1 MTNGFFLFWPSV
13 LLANCVWLF
22 VLPSRTGRL
31 VALVGAVMA
40 ALVLLA
46 AVTPSSAREYVRR
59 AWPAALGRR
68 QRAVALLL
76 VPFLLPVCS
85 LWFSPQ
91 IAFWRLDGRGW
102 LLLAWL
108 ATAGILALLK
118 HGDLHTAS
126 ESRESASLPL
136 PLLLFLLWTSAFWL
150 TVVSDLGVGRFVMEV
165 NRDRDP
171 AVGCQYDPLATT
183 FTTWETHPASEHL
196 FVAWRLPQSFAARQ
210 PYAHHVHPYLFAMYG
225 WTAAIRFIA
234 HVPLY
239 VAINTTPFL
248 SMFVLLAA
256 CTTLLARRRLLHERL
271 GAVALATL
279 VWGYGFLVTTWR
291 FWDDSYRYTTDNP
304 YPLLAGV
311 LVFVFAGLLA
321 PMRPAL
327 AVVSA
332 AVFVALG
339 PIHTPML
346 IASVLC
352 AFGEGGG
359 TIHDVFRRNRTVL
372 RLSGVA
378 LVVGLVVYA
387 TPWVLIRWKGYSPQ
401 SSSFL
406 FRSGLDGDPRYFTNI
421 VQAVVAPCSTSC
433 CGGRTTAELV
443 FPAFLLLGVLGLLW
457 AIFDRRG
464 FGLSAGRQLTFL
476 CAPYLISLVLFP
488 QSISIHPY
496 LYDHLLLIPVILT
509 GVMAGLTEAVQ
520 SRLKGAGLLAF
531 LIFMAGLIMSNLIS
545 IAQGLARMPR

>member
-1 MTNGFFLFWPSV
+1 MTNGFFLFWPNV
-13 LLANCVWLF
+13 LLANCAWLF
-22 VLPSRTGRL
+22 VLPSRTGKL
-31 VALVGAVMA
+31 VALVGTVMA

-59 AWPAALGRR
+59 AWPAALGRP
-68 QRAVALLL
+68 QRVVALLA
-76 VPFLLPVCS
+76 PFLLPVCS

-108 ATAGILALLK
+108 ATAVILALLK
-118 HGDLHTAS
+118 RWDPHAAS
-126 ESRESASLPL
+126 VPRESASLPL
-136 PLLLFLLWTSAFWL
+136 PLLLFLLWTSTFWL

-165 NRDRDP
+165 NRDRDRP
-171 AVGCQYDPLATT
+171 VGCQYDPLART

-196 FVAWRLPQSFAARQ
+196 FVAWRLRQSFDAGQ

-225 WTAAIRFIA
+225 WSAAIRFVA
-234 HVPLY
+234 DVPLY

-248 SMFVLLAA
+248 AMFVLLAA
-256 CTTLLARRRLLHERL
+256 CTTLLARRRLLNERL

-279 VWGYGFLVTTWR
+279 FLGYGFLVTTWR

-304 YPLLAGV
+304 YPLLAAAF
-311 LVFVFAGLLA
+311 VFVFAGLVT

-327 AVVSA
+327 AVLSA
-332 AVFVALG
+332 ALFVALG
-339 PIHTPML
+339 PVHTPML

-352 AFGEGGG
+352 AFGEGGR
-359 TIHDVFRRNRTVL
+359 TANDVFSRNRIVL
-372 RLSGVA
+372 RLSCVA
-378 LVVGLVVYA
+378 LVVGVVIYA

-406 FRSGLDGDPRYFTNI
+406 LRSGLDGDTRYFTNL

-443 FPAFLLLGVLGLLW
+443 FPAFLLLGVFGLLW

-464 FGLSAGRQLTFL
+464 FRLSAGRQLMFL
-476 CAPYLISLVLFP
+476 SAPYLISLVLFP

-509 GVMAGLTEAVQ
+509 GVMAGLTEPVQ
-520 SRLKGAGLLAF
+520 SRLKGLGLLAF
-531 LIFMAGLIMSNLIS
+531 LIFMAGVIMSNLIS
-545 IAQGLARMPR
+545 IAQGLARMPP